1 MFAIIVIIHIP
12 REISVIF
19 SLGKNKHIHQS
30 VSPLSQLR
38 TQRSMIE
45 EFIAP

>member
-1 MFAIIVIIHIP
+1 MFAIIVIINIP
-12 REISVIF
+12 LEISVIF

-30 VSPLSQLR
+30 VRPLSQLR
-38 TQRSMIE
+38 TRRSMIE